1 MNAERGNYEC
11 RILNYELSWRDVG
24 IAPLAIAQHF
34 VLFTLHFSLPL
45 GTTFHFSLCTFNFPQ
60 GHFSLI
66 SRSAVQW
73 PSQRA
78 PLVIAARCI
87 GHRSVLRFSGHL
99 FCAIGRMRFP
109 PLSRKLGVRCTACF
123 GMVANVGPR
132 TVNFVNSTFFSPLA
146 GMLERIFVN
155 LQAGRT
161 GGAMYVALREDDIGS
176 LIYK

>member
-1 MNAERGNYEC
+1 MC
-11 RILNYELSWRDVG
+11 
-24 IAPLAIAQHF
+24 
-34 VLFTLHFSLPL
+34 
-45 GTTFHFSLCTFNFPQ
+45 
-60 GHFSLI
+60 
-66 SRSAVQW
+66 
-73 PSQRA
+73 
-78 PLVIAARCI
+78 
-87 GHRSVLRFSGHL
+87 
-99 FCAIGRMRFP
+99 FP

-176 LIYK
+176 FIYK